1 MGGLHTHEFDG
12 HGLDATPE
20 NREGEILLQDELLSL
35 YIRNAVEESIDD
47 ISGAYLDPELVKAG
61 RDVEMGFF
69 KNMRVYDR
77 VPRAEQKQT
86 GGKIIGTKRID
97 VNKGDSDNPKIRSR
111 LVGK

>member
-1 MGGLHTHEFDG
+1 M
-12 HGLDATPE
+12 DATPE

-35 YIRNAVEESIDD
+35 YIRHGVEESIDD
-47 ISGAYLDPELVKAG
+47 VSGAYLDPELVKAG

-86 GGKIIGTKRID
+86 GGKIIGTKWID
-97 VNKGDSDNPKIRSR
+97 VNKGDSDNPRIRSR